1 MAMNC
6 RGRVGRAGLLL
17 AWATAVLV
25 GPSAPALAQA
35 PSAEAAATPAAP
47 AGPPPAAAT
56 SPSYILGPDDVIA
69 IKAMDADE
77 INAAALRVDSNG
89 FISLPLLGR
98 VPAGGSSVERLEKE
112 IATRLQKY
120 VRSPVVAVNVVE
132 YRSQPVSVCGSR
144 RPARRSPAGR
154 PEDARRDPCEGGR
167 RPARG
172 GKHHQDHATF
182 GMGPDTPAVG
192 DHRPIGAVQRGA
204 GQPAKHHAGQS
215 SPEQNI
221 LIKPNDVISVPKADI
236 VYVIGEVKKPG
247 GFTLSERSSVSGV
260 RALAMADGLTPIA
273 APHKAVIIRQ
283 PPGRE
288 PIQIPVNLKEIL
300 NGKQRDVEVL
310 PDDILFIP
318 TNVAKNACH
327 EDAQH
332 GDSGR
337 LVGIDLS
344 RLLGCRPR
352 PAGSSQRLPSIEH
365 QDQSSPGYGT
375 TPRPSAQVPGLR
387 RRRPRTAAA
396 AVARRLFRAAAW

>member
-17 AWATAVLV
+17 AWVTAVFV
-25 GPSAPALAQA
+25 GAGAPALAQA
-35 PSAEAAATPAAP
+35 PSAEAAATPAAL

-132 YRSQPVSVCGSR
+132 YRSQSVAVWGSVGQPGVHQLEGR
-144 RPARRSPAGR
+144 KTLVEILAKAGGVR
-154 PEDARRDPCEGGR
+154 PEAGSTVMITRHLEWGPIPLPTATTDPTGEFSV
-167 RPARG
+167 A
-172 GKHHQDHATF
+172 QVNLQSITQA
-182 GMGPDTPAVG
+182 
-192 DHRPIGAVQRGA
+192 
-204 GQPAKHHAGQS
+204 S

-221 LIKPNDVISVPKADI
+221 LIKPNDVISVPKAEI

-247 GFTLSERSSVSGV
+247 GFTLSERSSMSGV

-283 PPGRE
+283 PPDRE

-300 NGKQRDVEVL
+300 KGKQRDVEVL

-318 TNVAKNACH
+318 TNVAKNAFTKT
-327 EDAQH
+327 
-332 GDSGR
+332 
-337 LVGIDLS
+337 LS
-344 RLLGCRPR
+344 T
-352 PAGSSQRLPSIEH
+352 AIQAASSALPY
-365 QDQSSPGYGT
+365 Q
-375 TPRPSAQVPGLR
+375 LR
-387 RRRPRTAAA
+387 
-396 AVARRLFRAAAW
+396 W